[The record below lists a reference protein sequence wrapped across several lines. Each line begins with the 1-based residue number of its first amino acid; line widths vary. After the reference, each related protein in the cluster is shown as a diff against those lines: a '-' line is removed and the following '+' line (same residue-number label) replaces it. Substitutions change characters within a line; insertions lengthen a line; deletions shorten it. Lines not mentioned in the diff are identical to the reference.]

1 MIKAKT
7 RKKTQQDK
15 DRRIVDK
22 IIKEAVADGFKYINK
37 KSYKPIKWT
46 TNNYKVSII
55 NDFLKI
61 KNAR

>member
-7 RKKTQQDK
+7 GKKTQQELDDAVV
-15 DRRIVDK
+15 DR
-22 IIKEAVADGFKYINK
+22 IIKEAVGKYTRENK

-46 TNNYKVSII
+46 TNNYKASII